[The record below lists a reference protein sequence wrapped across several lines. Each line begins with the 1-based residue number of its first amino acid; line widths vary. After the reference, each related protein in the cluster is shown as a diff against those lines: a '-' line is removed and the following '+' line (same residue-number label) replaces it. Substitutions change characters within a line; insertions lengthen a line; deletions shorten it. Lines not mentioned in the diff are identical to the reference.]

1 MEKIRL
7 GKTNM
12 LVNKLGF
19 GGIPIQRVSE
29 NDVIDIV
36 NALEEKGINFI
47 DTARGYTVSENYLGK
62 ALKNKRDKFI
72 LATKSMSR
80 TYLDMKR
87 DIELSL
93 KNLNTTYID
102 LYQFHNVKSMD
113 EFNLIMSDNGA
124 YKALKEAKDEGKVLH
139 IGLTSHSY
147 DFLMEIIEDF
157 PFEAIQ
163 FPFNIVESSS
173 YDLFLKAK
181 ENDIGTI
188 VMKPLA
194 GGAINNKKLAIKYL
208 LNQEALD
215 VIIPGMGSV
224 VEVEENSSIKKEKL
238 TIEEIKKLEEIR
250 KDLGNDFCRRCGYCL
265 PCTKGIDI
273 PNCFMFEGYFNRYN
287 LKDWAR
293 SRYNGLAHK
302 ASECI
307 KCGACLKRCPYE
319 LDIIKKLEKVAKTF
333 EGDNNG

>member
-19 GGIPIQRVSE
+19 GGIPIQRVNES
-29 NDVIDIV
+29 DVIDIV
-36 NALEEKGINFI
+36 DALEKEGINFI
-47 DTARGYTVSENYLGK
+47 DTARGYTVSESYLGK

-72 LATKSMSR
+72 LATKSMAR
-80 TYLDMKR
+80 TYLDMRR

-93 KNLNTTYID
+93 KNLNTNYID
-102 LYQFHNVKSMD
+102 LYQFHNVKSMA
-113 EFNLIMSDNGA
+113 EFELIMSSDGA
-124 YKALKEAKDEGKVLH
+124 YKALEEARDAGKVLH

-147 DFLMEIIEDF
+147 DFLMEIIDDF
-157 PFEAIQ
+157 PFETIQ
-163 FPFNIVESSS
+163 FPFNIVESNS

-194 GGAINNKKLAIKYL
+194 GGAIEDKKLAIKYL

-215 VIIPGMGSV
+215 VVIPGMGSV
-224 VEVEENSSIKKEKL
+224 TEVEENASIKKEKL
-238 TIEEIKKLEEIR
+238 NDEETKKIEEIREE
-250 KDLGNDFCRRCGYCL
+250 LGNDFCRRCGYCL

-273 PNCFMFEGYFNRYN
+273 PNCFMFEGYYKRYN
-287 LKDWAR
+287 LKEWAL
-293 SRYNGLAHK
+293 SRYNGLAKK

-307 KCGACLKRCPYE
+307 ECGACLKRCPYG
-319 LDIIKKLEKVAKTF
+319 LDIIGKLKSVVNTF
-333 EGDNNG
+333 EGGKNE